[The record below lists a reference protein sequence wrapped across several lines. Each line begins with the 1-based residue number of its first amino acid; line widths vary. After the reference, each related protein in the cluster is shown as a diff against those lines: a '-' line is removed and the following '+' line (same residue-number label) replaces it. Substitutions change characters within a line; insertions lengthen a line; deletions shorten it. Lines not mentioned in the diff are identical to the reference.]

1 MYDSPPVLIQVL
13 LTLISSRLIFCVLTY
28 GRLSCMMEVFIHI
41 ILSVG
46 CQIKFAGDMI
56 EENVKREVHL
66 LKIPPL
72 HFNDIPDILW
82 K

>member
-1 MYDSPPVLIQVL
+1 M
-13 LTLISSRLIFCVLTY
+13 
-28 GRLSCMMEVFIHI
+28 HI
-41 ILSVG
+41 ILLVG
-46 CQIKFAGDMI
+46 FQIKFAGDMI